1 VLVAQISDT
10 HICRAGELYKG
21 VSDSN
26 GKLRDAIAHFYRLDL
41 RPDLVLLTGDIA
53 CDGAAEEY
61 DVARELLRE
70 LTIPL
75 MVIPGNHDDREAF
88 RAAFSDHE
96 YLPKAGP
103 LHYAIYAPPL
113 RIIGLDSSVPGKHH
127 GAIEPLGL
135 EWLAA
140 TLAADTTTP
149 TLVMMHHPPFVS
161 GIPYMDPYRYI
172 EDDVLGSL
180 LGRFANIEAVLCGHV
195 HRPMIR
201 RWAGTVVMACP
212 STTTEIALQLQADAK
227 PQSFQGP
234 SACML
239 HLWNPEVGLV
249 SHTSYIGKY
258 PGPYPFF

>member
-1 VLVAQISDT
+1 MLVAQISDT
-10 HICRAGELYKG
+10 HICRGGDLYKG

-26 GKLRDAIAHFYRLDL
+26 RKFQEAIRHLHSLDL
-41 RPDLVLLTGDIA
+41 RPDLILLTGDIA
-53 CDGAAEEY
+53 NDGHVDEY
-61 DVARELLRE
+61 DSATSLLQE
-70 LTIPL
+70 LTIPFL
-75 MVIPGNHDDREAF
+75 VIPGNHDDREAF
-88 RAAFSDHE
+88 RVAFCDHD
-96 YLPKAGP
+96 YLPKTGP
-103 LHYAIYAPPL
+103 LHYAVYAPPL
-113 RIIGLDSSVPGKHH
+113 RIIGLDTSVPGKHH

-135 EWLAA
+135 EWLAT
-140 TLAADTTTP
+140 TLAADSKTP

-161 GIPYMDPYRYI
+161 GIPYMDKYRYI

-180 LGRFANIEAVLCGHV
+180 LGGFPNIEAVLCGHD

-234 SACML
+234 SAYML
-239 HLWNPEVGLV
+239 HLWKPELGLV
-249 SHTSYIGKY
+249 SHISYVGKY